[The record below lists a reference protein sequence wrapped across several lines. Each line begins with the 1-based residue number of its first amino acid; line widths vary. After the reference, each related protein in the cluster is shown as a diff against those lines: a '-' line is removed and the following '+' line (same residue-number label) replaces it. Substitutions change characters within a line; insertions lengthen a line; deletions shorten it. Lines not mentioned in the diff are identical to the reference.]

1 MDNMQQYL
9 EESKSGEEDIVYQE
23 DENSTSDSDDYD
35 DDEYE
40 DEDEMKNLENSINK
54 QYLLNYHPEV
64 KQINYNE
71 LQTLMK
77 VVRNKNG
84 KPIDPLH
91 RTLPILTKYEKAK
104 ILGLRAKQINS
115 GSEIFV
121 EVPPNIFDG
130 FTIANMELEQK
141 KIPFIIRRPLPNG
154 SSEFWSVNDLEN
166 LE

>member
-1 MDNMQQYL
+1 MQYL
-9 EESKSGEEDIVYQE
+9 EESKLPEEEPVLYEDDDSEED
-23 DENSTSDSDDYD
+23 D
-35 DDEYE
+35 DD
-40 DEDEMKNLENSINK
+40 DDDMKNLENSINK

-91 RTLPILTKYEKAK
+91 KTLPILTKYEKAK
-104 ILGLRAKQINS
+104 ILGLRSKQINS
-115 GSEIFV
+115 GSEVFV

-130 FTIANMELEQK
+130 YTIANMELEQK

-154 SSEFWSVNDLEN
+154 SSEFWSVNDLQN

>member
-1 MDNMQQYL
+1 MEDLEDNKVYEDADS
-9 EESKSGEEDIVYQE
+9 EEYSSSDEDIGGDVK
-23 DENSTSDSDDYD
+23 
-35 DDEYE
+35 
-40 DEDEMKNLENSINK
+40 KNLENSINK

-91 RTLPILTKYEKAK
+91 KTLPILTKYEKAK
-104 ILGLRAKQINS
+104 ILGLRSKQINS

-130 FTIANMELEQK
+130 YTIANMELEQK

-154 SSEFWSVNDLEN
+154 SSEFWSVNDLQN